1 MSPWYALLAVPMLA
15 MLAVPIYA
23 GAEPAL
29 AGVLFFYWYQFAWI
43 TGGAILTWMVY
54 RATASSESESD
65 A

>member
-1 MSPWYALLAVPMLA
+1 